1 MITEHSKTKNGSLKD
16 FQMSE
21 NQMAKEIAI
30 VFEDTYSLES
40 NKRLGLKKR
49 TWLAEFFIYHMK
61 NRKQDRNLL
70 KTNKRT
76 CLFIRDLT
84 VLVPTK

>member
-30 VFEDTYSLES
+30 VFEDTYLL
-40 NKRLGLKKR
+40 LGMGR
-49 TWLAEFFIYHMK
+49 VE
-61 NRKQDRNLL
+61 
-70 KTNKRT
+70 
-76 CLFIRDLT
+76 
-84 VLVPTK
+84 

>member
-49 TWLAEFFIYHMK
+49 TWLAEFFIYYMK
-61 NRKQDRNLL
+61 NRMHNGRLL
-70 KTNKRT
+70 KINKRT
-76 CLFIRDLT
+76 SSSIRDLR
-84 VLVPTK
+84 